1 MIKLLKFSHVF
12 TKVFLVSLPPLQPSG
27 LAALCFGVLEASAVG
42 IAVLDIHQPDWP
54 VVMVNAAY
62 ETMTGYDRD
71 ELIGRGLGFLNGDDL
86 DQPGCRI
93 IHEAVVAGNPCEV
106 VVRDYRKDGTLFWN
120 RIRLTPLR
128 DEKGGITHYV
138 GVYEDITAQKQAQ
151 DALARSEAR
160 YRDVFH
166 GNRAVKLLI
175 DPETGNIRQV
185 NQAASDFYGYS
196 VDQLQSMRI
205 QDINMLSQAEV
216 QAEMQ
221 RAKRQERNFFE
232 FRHQLASGEVRDVDV
247 FSSPITTADGPQLYS
262 IVVDVTGKREGEQA
276 REKALQNLGMLHL
289 SALDLLTMSSEEKI
303 YTYLGETLAEWV
315 PQATVLVNRTNPD
328 GSMTLQGIY
337 GAGVALLER
346 AKQLLGYSLVGHT
359 YEKDPHIHPLFEQGV
374 LTPYAGGLV
383 ALAANTMPKA
393 ITQQLVRLLSL
404 RDVYLIGLRRDN
416 TLYAG
421 IQFYTHRDYPIKQP
435 TLIEAFVQQ
444 VSLAVQRVQAVKSL
458 HESERRYRAL
468 FEQSNDGV
476 FLLSTDGKHLAVN
489 HRGAEMLGCEP
500 DEVVGLSYRDVVAP
514 EQHSNSENIL
524 NRLLAGEHIF
534 PYERQFRRRDGT
546 VFPAEVN
553 VEVVWGLDGPLHI
566 QSVVRDITE
575 RREAEQQ
582 AFNRALER
590 ERIRLLAEFIENAS
604 HEFRTPLAAI
614 NTAAYLMKRMDDPEK
629 RADKSRVVEAQVARM
644 TRLVDMLLLMAKL
657 ENIKTLTQAG
667 VNLNLVLQTVHDGVV
682 PAAPEITV
690 TLDLAGE
697 PLLTMGDEDY
707 LVTAVGY
714 LVENA
719 VKYTL
724 PGGTVTLATGT
735 EKDVVWIDVTDSG
748 VGISADALPHIFETF
763 WREDKAHTQPGF
775 GVGLSIAQRVI
786 RLHHGEIEV
795 ESRVG
800 QGSRFRVWLPRVS
813 EKLAPS
819 E

>member
-1 MIKLLKFSHVF
+1 M
-12 TKVFLVSLPPLQPSG
+12 
-27 LAALCFGVLEASAVG
+27 
-42 IAVLDIHQPDWP
+42 
-54 VVMVNAAY
+54 
-62 ETMTGYDRD
+62 
-71 ELIGRGLGFLNGDDL
+71 
-86 DQPGCRI
+86 
-93 IHEAVVAGNPCEV
+93 
-106 VVRDYRKDGTLFWN
+106 
-120 RIRLTPLR
+120 
-128 DEKGGITHYV
+128 
-138 GVYEDITAQKQAQ
+138 
-151 DALARSEAR
+151 
-160 YRDVFH
+160 
-166 GNRAVKLLI
+166 
-175 DPETGNIRQV
+175 
-185 NQAASDFYGYS
+185 
-196 VDQLQSMRI
+196 
-205 QDINMLSQAEV
+205 
-216 QAEMQ
+216 
-221 RAKRQERNFFE
+221 
-232 FRHQLASGEVRDVDV
+232 
-247 FSSPITTADGPQLYS
+247 
-262 IVVDVTGKREGEQA
+262 
-276 REKALQNLGMLHL
+276 
-289 SALDLLTMSSEEKI
+289 
-303 YTYLGETLAEWV
+303 
-315 PQATVLVNRTNPD
+315 
-328 GSMTLQGIY
+328 
-337 GAGVALLER
+337 
-346 AKQLLGYSLVGHT
+346 
-359 YEKDPHIHPLFEQGV
+359 
-374 LTPYAGGLV
+374 
-383 ALAANTMPKA
+383 
-393 ITQQLVRLLSL
+393 
-404 RDVYLIGLRRDN
+404 
-416 TLYAG
+416 
-421 IQFYTHRDYPIKQP
+421 
-435 TLIEAFVQQ
+435 
-444 VSLAVQRVQAVKSL
+444 
-458 HESERRYRAL
+458 
-468 FEQSNDGV
+468 
-476 FLLSTDGKHLAVN
+476 
-489 HRGAEMLGCEP
+489 
-500 DEVVGLSYRDVVAP
+500 GLSYRDVVAP